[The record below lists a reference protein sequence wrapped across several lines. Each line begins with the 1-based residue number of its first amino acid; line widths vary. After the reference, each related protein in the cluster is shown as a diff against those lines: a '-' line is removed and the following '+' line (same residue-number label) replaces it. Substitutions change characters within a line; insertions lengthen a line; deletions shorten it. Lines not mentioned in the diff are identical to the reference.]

1 MQLNSFKHKTRPM
14 SKYFDQNELK
24 KQIAKIRIKPFEEQT
39 Q

>member
-1 MQLNSFKHKTRPM
+1 M

-39 Q
+39 NCNY